1 MKTNYSG
8 KRNMLAALF
17 MAFLMVFGTITVI
30 SVPTDA
36 ASKGKLVK
44 TVKIYT
50 RSGKKWKSS
59 GTLKYTYNS
68 QKDPVKIVRKS
79 PGYSAYTEQYT
90 YTYQAGKKTGMKM
103 GGEYPVE
110 VTYDST
116 GRRIQ
121 EKGQYYTHKITYDTK
136 NKNLIKTIVNEAD
149 GTVPTTTTF
158 QYKYYKN
165 KQPLI
170 FKSTGDMS
178 NSSAF
183 NKKGFATNFRSYNV
197 AEGNQL
203 CKYTYDKKGNVKSV
217 IVSEI
222 YGKKSYDR
230 KYVFSYYNKKIPIVR
245 YRSMI
250 NEILTGSAQACGT
263 FWY

>member
-1 MKTNYSG
+1 MTSYSE
-8 KRNMLAALF
+8 RRIRLAAVL
-17 MAFLMVFGTITVI
+17 MAIIMLFGTITVTA
-30 SVPTDA
+30 VPVNA

-44 TVKIYT
+44 SVKIYT
-50 RSGKKWKSS
+50 RSGKTWKSY

-68 QKDPVKIVRKS
+68 KKDPIKIVSKY

-90 YTYQAGKKTGMKM
+90 YTYQAGKKTVMKT

-110 VTYDST
+110 VTYDSM
-116 GRRIQ
+116 GRRIL
-121 EKGQYYTHKITYDTK
+121 EKGQFYTNKITYDTK

-165 KQPLI
+165 KLPLA
-170 FKSTGDMS
+170 FKSAGDMS

-203 CKYTYDKKGNVKSV
+203 CKYTYDKKGIVKSV

-230 KYVFSYYNKKIPIVR
+230 KYVFSYYSKKIPIAR

-250 NEILTGSAQACGT
+250 NVILTGSGPACGT
-263 FWY
+263 YWY